1 MEKIRSFEGLALEEL
16 EAQTLDLLPDREEM
30 MYLPKYHKF
39 DNNLSFNKVDQTNIA
54 KQDAWAHADKGS
66 LAVAANGAQQANL
79 SNIGDSH

>member
-1 MEKIRSFEGLALEEL
+1 MEEIRSFEGLALEEL

-30 MYLPKYHKF
+30 VFLPSYNKL
-39 DNNLSFNKVDQTNIA
+39 NNLSFNKVDQTNIA

-66 LAVAANGAQQANL
+66 IAVAANGAQQANL